1 MSEHW
6 RARLKRPK
14 SDETG
19 ALTARGLAEAA
30 MRGAPEDLEAVRAF
44 LERPPTGRPMD
55 ALRGHLFHALCMQPE
70 PEARDPGPWTGGME
84 GIEEWTGG
92 MEDLEE
98 RAEGWCLSTDPAE
111 LESCARGCQRLAAA
125 PGQAAARLRDLE
137 ALHFDAQTYLRLMQM
152 LRPPTAA
159 TAGALAEVEAWIV
172 HKGQY
177 CQSERAQVSA
187 RECFEGS
194 HISIVQVRRSGADE
208 VFTALCLVASE
219 EVNRLSEECDVAL
232 AAVAGR
238 PELAS
243 ARFRDIALLHIVTEH
258 IRCMYKDAYY
268 VRTHHNLN
276 DMRPGDFLVD
286 MDASVYF
293 CTLQPGVLEG
303 PYETAVEALLAWRR
317 GHTRYALWAA

>member
-14 SDETG
+14 DADARAWSVR
-19 ALTARGLAEAA
+19 ALAAAA
-30 MRGAPEDLEAVRAF
+30 MRGAPEDLALVREF
-44 LERPPTGRPMD
+44 LQRPPTGAPMD
-55 ALRGHLFHALCMQPE
+55 ALRGHLFHALWIQPE
-70 PEARDPGPWTGGME
+70 PDAGDPGRMEEDPDALDVEGME
-84 GIEEWTGG
+84 E
-92 MEDLEE
+92 LEE
-98 RAEGWCLSTDPAE
+98 RAEGWCLRTDPDE
-111 LESCARGCQRLAAA
+111 LAACARACQRLAAA
-125 PGQAAARLRDLE
+125 PGQTAARLRDLE
-137 ALHFDAQTYLRLMQM
+137 ALHFDAQTYLRLM
-152 LRPPTAA
+152 AA
-159 TAGALAEVEAWIV
+159 LKAPAAASPEAVAEAEAWIV

-194 HISIVQVRRSGADE
+194 HISAVAVRRSGADE

-258 IRCMYKDAYY
+258 IRCMYKDVYC

-293 CTLQPGVLEG
+293 CTVHPGVMEG
-303 PYETAVEALLAWRR
+303 PYETATEALVGWRR
-317 GHTRYALWAA
+317 GHARYALWAA